1 MSQSKGARGG
11 GSRGRGGKGRTPK
24 SITKSITQDFYKC
37 GNCEEEVGDEEASIE
52 CHECRLWFHRG
63 CTDLNETEF
72 KLLTKGKESI
82 VWKCLSCLQTKGDET
97 KKFIQLENKLGLLM
111 EMIQGI
117 EGKVLDKIESI
128 VSKEVEQQVA
138 KMEERIKAKIEKGN
152 EEKNEKEKRKNNIIL
167 VNVPENSKKEA
178 AEAAKEDIE
187 TVKTLL
193 RKITNVEDDDIVST
207 MRINNKSYTKENRDK
222 KPRVLKI
229 VLKDESKKREL
240 FKNARKI
247 NDDETNPQK
256 RIYLNN
262 DLTPEERNKER
273 ELRTELKRLK
283 ESGKENIKIDY
294 RLGKIIST
302 DSDATQ
308 RDGRQEA
315 NAN

>member
-1 MSQSKGARGG
+1 
-11 GSRGRGGKGRTPK
+11 
-24 SITKSITQDFYKC
+24 
-37 GNCEEEVGDEEASIE
+37 
-52 CHECRLWFHRG
+52 
-63 CTDLNETEF
+63 
-72 KLLTKGKESI
+72 
-82 VWKCLSCLQTKGDET
+82 
-97 KKFIQLENKLGLLM
+97 
-111 EMIQGI
+111 
-117 EGKVLDKIESI
+117 
-128 VSKEVEQQVA
+128 
-138 KMEERIKAKIEKGN
+138 
-152 EEKNEKEKRKNNIIL
+152 
-167 VNVPENSKKEA
+167 
-178 AEAAKEDIE
+178 
-187 TVKTLL
+187 
-193 RKITNVEDDDIVST
+193 

-315 NAN
+315 NANWLQKRTVNTVVNKKLQMKNVFSGK